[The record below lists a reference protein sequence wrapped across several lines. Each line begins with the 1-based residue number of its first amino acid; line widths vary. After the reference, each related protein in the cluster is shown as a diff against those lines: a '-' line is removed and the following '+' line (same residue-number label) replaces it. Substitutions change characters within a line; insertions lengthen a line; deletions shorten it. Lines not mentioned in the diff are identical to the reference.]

1 MLAHRS
7 LIRNT
12 RGQSLALIALS
23 MIVVLAMA
31 ALAVDLGMLIKT
43 RAEAQRT
50 ADAAALAGASA
61 FLSGPALAHVQDA
74 IDRSLEVA
82 ANNYVD
88 ANYVD
93 TTGQTQQVVGG
104 STWAYTTEATV
115 EVVPNDALV
124 RVTINRPN
132 VGTWFAEV
140 LGIQLVPVL
149 GRAAAV
155 AAVTGSARCV
165 KPFAVPDI
173 WDENSAVR
181 SGGPYFETG
190 DTDGD
195 MEWDWT
201 EHWVFDDA
209 TSPYNGTDYYE
220 AYDPNV
226 ASGTQTGYGSPW
238 RNGNG
243 SGIVDDYGRTMII
256 KAQSPSAALGPGFF
270 YPWRLPGLQGAS
282 DYFDAIVGCPV
293 PTSVSVG
300 VPYDVETGNMVGP
313 TRQAIDSLISMDPN
327 AQWSQVLGQVT
338 GWNTTLYGTDWRNSP
353 RVIKVALMDPHQV
366 IDIHDGGHTNVTFN
380 NFALLFLEGFQGSG
394 NQAPL
399 GARFLWFVSGTGNPG
414 VAPGSLVRTLQLVE

>member
-1 MLAHRS
+1 MPTHRR

-12 RGQSLALIALS
+12 RGATLALIALS
-23 MIVVLAMA
+23 MMVVLAIA
-31 ALAVDLGMLIKT
+31 ALAIDLGMLIKT

-50 ADAAALAGASA
+50 ADGAALGGASA
-61 FLSGPALAHVQDA
+61 FLVGPAVSAVDSA
-74 IDRSLEVA
+74 IARALEVS
-82 ANNYVD
+82 ANNTVD
-88 ANYVD
+88 GQYVD
-93 TTGQTQQVVGG
+93 TTGQTRQVIGG

-115 EVVPNDALV
+115 EVVPNDVLV

-155 AAVTGSARCV
+155 AAATGAARCV

-173 WDENSAVR
+173 WDENSAMR
-181 SGGPYFETG
+181 AGGPYFETG
-190 DTDGD
+190 DTDSD
-195 MEWDWT
+195 LEWDGN

-220 AYDPNV
+220 VYDPNV
-226 ASGTQTGYGSPW
+226 ASGTQTGYGSTY

-243 SGIVDDYGRTMII
+243 SGVVDDYGRAMVI
-256 KAQSPSAALGPGFF
+256 KAQSPSGALGPGFF
-270 YPWRLPGLQGAS
+270 FPWRLPGLQGAS

-293 PTSVSVG
+293 PGASVLG

-313 TRQAIDSLISMDPN
+313 THQAIDSLISTDLN
-327 AQWSQVLGQVT
+327 AQWDPVAGQVT
-338 GWNTTLYGTDWRNSP
+338 GVNQTLYGTDWRNSP
-353 RVIKVALMDPHQV
+353 RVIKVGLMDPHQV
-366 IDIHDGGHTNVTFN
+366 IDIHDGGHTEVAFN

-399 GARFLWFVSGTGNPG
+399 IARFLWFVSGTGNPG
-414 VAPGSLVRTLQLVE
+414 GGPSSLTRVLQLVE